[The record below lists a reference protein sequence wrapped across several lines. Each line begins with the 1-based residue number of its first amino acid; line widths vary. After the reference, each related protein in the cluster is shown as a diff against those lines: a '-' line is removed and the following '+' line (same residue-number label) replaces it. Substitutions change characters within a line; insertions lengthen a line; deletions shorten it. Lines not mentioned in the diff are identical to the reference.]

1 MKTSGTENQPT
12 SSFGASGDA
21 PINQPMGTGAPA
33 GQSRPDAGERF
44 GDVRPTEANENRPN
58 DNAGGFGTVEPSV
71 NADPKSAQKP
81 QDEHQG
87 VDRPLKEPNAEE
99 TAAIKDDKKEAEG
112 EQEGIKTSGMTDE
125 ERQEAA
131 QKGQLPKDP
140 NDHSGEPMHMHG
152 GAAEDDSKDHSEKT
166 EEEQEK
172 ARQGSIG
179 QQGGAPHGSAKGT
192 GEEIVKATGF
202 AAEGGDFDASK
213 PGAGS
218 EATRKYFLKSDNI
231 DRSILI

>member
-1 MKTSGTENQPT
+1 MKTSGTENEPT
-12 SSFGASGDA
+12 SSFSASGNA
-21 PINQPMGTGAPA
+21 ATNQPLGTGAPA
-33 GQSRPDAGERF
+33 GQSRPDAGERP

-99 TAAIKDDKKEAEG
+99 TAAIKGDKEKIEDQ
-112 EQEGIKTSGMTDE
+112 QEGVKTSGMTDE
-125 ERQEAA
+125 QRQEAA
-131 QKGQLPKDP
+131 QKGELPHDP

-152 GAAEDDSKDHSEKT
+152 GASEKEGEKKDHSEKS

-179 QQGGAPHGSAKGT
+179 QQGGQPHGSAKGT
-192 GEEIVKATGF
+192 GEQVVKASGF
-202 AAEGGDFDASK
+202 AAEGGDFDAAK
-213 PGAGS
+213 PGAGA
-218 EATRKYFLKSDNI
+218 EATRKYLYRF
-231 DRSILI
+231 